1 MIKTLIFDASFEGFL
16 TAIYDSFYLR
26 TMNVEIHSVITHCS
40 NFLNMEVLV
49 ETDEIKA
56 QKVYRSIETKLN
68 KDILRQVYYL
78 YLYDTNASF
87 TLAFKYLKLAFKYG
101 SSISLAKNNDI
112 IILVDKYCRRVTL
125 EAHRF
130 TGFVRF
136 KEVSPMV
143 FYSKITPDYN
153 ILPLLINHFANRFSD
168 QNFIIHDHTR
178 ELAIFYNKEESII
191 APLSQE
197 KGDEL
202 SNSSINEDYEEL
214 WKSFY
219 KSTTIKERLNP
230 RQQRGYMPKRYWVNL
245 NELS

>member
-1 MIKTLIFDASFEGFL
+1 MIKTLIFDGSFEGFL
-16 TAIYDSFYLR
+16 TAIYDGFYLK
-26 TMNVEIHSVITHCS
+26 TMNVEIHSTLNHCP
-40 NFLNMEVLV
+40 NFLNMEIAV
-49 ETDEIKA
+49 ETDEIKVS
-56 QKVYRSIETKLN
+56 KVYKSIETKLN
-68 KDILRQVYYL
+68 EDILRQVYYL

-87 TLAFKYLKLAFKYG
+87 TLAFKYLKLAFKHG
-101 SSISLAKNNDI
+101 PSMALAKNNDT
-112 IILVDKYCRRVTL
+112 IILVDKYSRRVTL

-136 KEVSPMV
+136 KEVAPMV

-153 ILPLLINHFANRFSD
+153 ILPLLVNHFVNRFND
-168 QNFIIHDHTR
+168 QSFIIHDYSR

-191 APLSQE
+191 ASLPQE
-197 KGDEL
+197 KGDSL
-202 SNSSINEDYEEL
+202 SKASSNEDYEIL

-219 KSTTIKERLNP
+219 KSTTIKERINP